1 MLKHAHLTSSRSNR
15 VKKPAELITK
25 TPCPS
30 FSSLSLVLVFRSP
43 KSTTH
48 SQRVVMG
55 SNQDQQN
62 ALGLHNDGVISG
74 PSGPHGLL
82 FLDAAGL
89 LPVGF
94 GEIPVYRS
102 AVAYYDKIFNVVGVQ
117 PTALVY
123 TSATDR
129 GFTNW
134 EGGPQST
141 RKFRHILSSS
151 SFFGYAHL

>member
-1 MLKHAHLTSSRSNR
+1 MPTLPRLIAIEF
-15 VKKPAELITK
+15 KKPASLSHK
-25 TPCPS
+25 DHLSS
-30 FSSLSLVLVFRSP
+30 FSSLSLVLLFRSP

-55 SNQDQQN
+55 SDQDQQN
-62 ALGLHNDGVISG
+62 APGLHNDGVISE

-82 FLDAAGL
+82 FLNATGL
-89 LPVGF
+89 LPGGF
-94 GEIPVYRS
+94 GEIPVFRS

-117 PTALVY
+117 PTAFVY
-123 TSATDR
+123 TSATDQ

-141 RKFRHILSSS
+141 RKPGHIFSSS
-151 SFFGYAHL
+151 SVFGYTHL